1 MKNKSNV
8 ITIILIASIIVI
20 ILSIAIL
27 VGIAYFKKDK
37 SKNVDEENETNK
49 VLNQAIKNPN
59 KNSIEKNETDENN
72 NIVTNS
78 VDINELLNGLTQT
91 NSVPQQS
98 TQPSPVKKVYYKE
111 FVRLGTIEISKT
123 GISYPILDDI
133 SQQALEVAVGVLYP
147 TNARLNEPGN
157 VVIIGHN
164 YKNGKFFANNK
175 KLQVGDKIK
184 ITDNN
189 AKSLTYTIY
198 EIFETTP
205 EDTEYITRE
214 RPEGSVEIS
223 LSTCTDDV
231 KNRLIILARAN

>member
-1 MKNKSNV
+1 MKNKSNL
-8 ITIILIASIIVI
+8 ITIILIASIVVI
-20 ILSIAIL
+20 ILAIAIFA
-27 VGIAYFKKDK
+27 GITYFKRKK
-37 SKNVDEENETNK
+37 SNSTEEQNNTNEITNQ
-49 VLNQAIKNPN
+49 V
-59 KNSIEKNETDENN
+59 IEKPNQNNIPKNEIDENN

-78 VDINELLNGLTQT
+78 VDINDILNGLTQT
-91 NSVPQQS
+91 NSVPQQP
-98 TQPSPVKKVYYKE
+98 TQQLPVKKVYYE
-111 FVRLGTIEISKT
+111 GFVKLGTIEISKT

-133 SQQALEVAVGVLYP
+133 SQKALETAVGVLYP

-164 YKNGKFFANNK
+164 YKNGKFFSNNK

-184 ITDNN
+184 VTDNN

-214 RPEGSVEIS
+214 RPEGSIEIS

>member
-1 MKNKSNV
+1 MKNKSNLV
-8 ITIILIASIIVI
+8 TIILISLIVI
-20 ILSIAIL
+20 ILLVISIFIG
-27 VGIAYFKKDK
+27 VVFFKKDEK
-37 SKNVDEENETNK
+37 TEVKNEKNEQNEVINHIITY
-49 VLNQAIKNPN
+49 Q
-59 KNSIEKNETDENN
+59 NSIETEDNVVINAID
-72 NIVTNS
+72 V
-78 VDINELLNGLTQT
+78 NELISGLNQT
-91 NSVPQQS
+91 NIMLPQQPT
-98 TQPSPVKKVYYKE
+98 TQPKPIKKVYHE
-111 FVRLGTIEISKT
+111 GFVKLGTIEISKT

-133 SQQALEVAVGVLYP
+133 SQKALDTAVGVLYP
-147 TNARLNEPGN
+147 TNARLNEEGN

-164 YKNGKFFANNK
+164 YKNGKFFSNNK

-184 ITDNN
+184 ITDNDSR
-189 AKSLTYTIY
+189 SLTYTIY

>member
-1 MKNKSNV
+1 MKNKSN
-8 ITIILIASIIVI
+8 ILTIVLILVIIVI
-20 ILSIAIL
+20 MVVIGLLLRS
-27 VGIAYFKKDK
+27 AYLKKHNPK
-37 SKNVDEENETNK
+37 TAEKKEEENE
-49 VLNQAIKNPN
+49 II
-59 KNSIEKNETDENN
+59 IENNIQENIQVNIDENIN
-72 NIVTNS
+72 ENISNTNT
-78 VDINELLNGLTQT
+78 VDINEILNNLNYK
-91 NSVPQQS
+91 NSIAQNPGDNNTVR
-98 TQPSPVKKVYYKE
+98 KVYYE
-111 FVRLGTIEISKT
+111 GFVKLGTIEISKT

-133 SQQALEVAVGVLYP
+133 SQQALDTAVGVLYP
-147 TNARLNEPGN
+147 TNAALNTPGN

-164 YKNGKFFANNK
+164 YKNGKFFSNNK

-184 ITDNN
+184 VTDNN
-189 AKSLTYTIY
+189 GRSLSYTIY